1 MTGLK
6 AGLAIIIAVRE
17 TTQVPG
23 PASSHLWKSITLVFH
38 VKQARN
44 PDGTKRYPGTL
55 SVRHARP
62 RIALRF
68 IRATTLGQPPDV
80 SRETQAMEQA
90 LVLH

>member
-23 PASSHLWKSITLVFH
+23 PASSHLWKSITLLFH

-68 IRATTLGQPPDV
+68 IRLRHCANRPMFHVKHKQWNK
-80 SRETQAMEQA
+80 
-90 LVLH
+90 H

>member
-55 SVRHARP
+55 SVRHEWP
-62 RIALRF
+62 GLRF
-68 IRATTLGQPPDV
+68 APSGLRHWANRPMFHVKHKQWNK
-80 SRETQAMEQA
+80 R
-90 LVLH
+90 

>member
-62 RIALRF
+62 RIVRLRHCANRPMF
-68 IRATTLGQPPDV
+68 HVKHKQWNK
-80 SRETQAMEQA
+80 
-90 LVLH
+90 H